1 RVAFAVLWLLLTIVN
16 VLIGGVPFELI
27 FFSGVAA
34 LLVVFVLYR
43 YGLLT
48 AVSAFFA
55 AHLWVF
61 FPMTTEL
68 TAWYASDFA
77 LALVICVALAGYGF
91 YTSLSQEPLVPGA

>member
-1 RVAFAVLWLLLTIVN
+1 

-68 TAWYASDFA
+68 TAWYASDFVI
-77 LALVICVALAGYGF
+77 ALVICLGLAIYAFYISLAGR
-91 YTSLSQEPLVPGA
+91 PLFGGKLLED